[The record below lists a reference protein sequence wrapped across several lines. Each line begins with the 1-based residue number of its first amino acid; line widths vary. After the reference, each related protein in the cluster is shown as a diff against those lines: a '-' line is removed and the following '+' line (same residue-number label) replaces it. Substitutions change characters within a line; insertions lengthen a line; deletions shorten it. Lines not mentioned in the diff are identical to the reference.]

1 MTRRQIDLEDAI
13 ARTVVA
19 ARANLPEI
27 RTVNGAGMAVTRVTL
42 FGRQIRHLEQMR
54 GCSLMHRVRT
64 LIEYGL
70 EDGTKYRT
78 PPVEALRTV
87 GMARK
92 LSLSLSAETM
102 RDIHLV
108 AIGGHHPLTFAA
120 ATRWLVDLGIK
131 ADREGRA

>member
-1 MTRRQIDLEDAI
+1 M
-13 ARTVVA
+13 
-19 ARANLPEI
+19 
-27 RTVNGAGMAVTRVTL
+27 NGAGMAVTRVTL

-108 AIGGHHPLTFAA
+108 AIGGHHRLTFAA

-131 ADREGRA
+131 ADREGGA

>member
-1 MTRRQIDLEDAI
+1 MTRQIDLEDAI

-19 ARANLPEI
+19 ARTNLPEI
-27 RTVNGAGMAVTRVTL
+27 RAVNGAGMAVTRVAL
-42 FGRQIRHLEQMR
+42 HGRQIRHLETMR
-54 GCSLMHRVRT
+54 GRSLMHRVRT
-64 LIEYGL
+64 LIDYGL

-78 PPVEALRTV
+78 PPVEALRPVGAVRTV
-87 GMARK
+87 
-92 LSLSLSAETM
+92 SLSLSADTM

-120 ATRWLVDLGIK
+120 ATRWLVDLGVK